1 MKPTQPVTL
10 RGAFLPVIKQQQIL
24 IFSEVLTLRF
34 HYAIS
39 TLSLEQVAKACC
51 HAKKVILNKPKCYTA
66 TANCPEITKPT
77 PCSTTGSR

>member
-1 MKPTQPVTL
+1 MPHAQRISPFTHLKQSAELIACSHNMKPTQPVTL
-10 RGAFLPVIKQQQIL
+10 RGAFLPIIKQQQIL

-51 HAKKVILNKPKCYTA
+51 HAKKSNS
-66 TANCPEITKPT
+66 E
-77 PCSTTGSR
+77 